1 MVWNAVILAAGRG
14 RRMGGPKA
22 FLPFGDGTLLDAQ
35 LWALRGA
42 SRIAVVVAA
51 DLWEGLSSPDI
62 GPGKGLPQEQTILVP
77 NPRVEEG
84 PFISIQLGLAA
95 LGGDDP
101 AIVVPVDCPV
111 ALDAPRRLVDAV
123 APGLAWAAP
132 THDGR
137 KGHPVLLTTTGK
149 TVALAPDAGPTLR
162 DLMAA
167 TPGALVPLASPMIHY
182 NLNTPADRDRFLA
195 EYPFW
200 PDTNPGDSQ

>member
-1 MVWNAVILAAGRG
+1 MVWDAVILAAGRG

-35 LWALRGA
+35 LRALRCE

-51 DLWEGLSSPDI
+51 GFWERESGLKP
-62 GPGKGLPQEQTILVP
+62 LPQGQVILVP

-95 LGGDDP
+95 LGGDEP

-111 ALDAPRRLVDAV
+111 ALDAPRLLVDAITPGCFWT
-123 APGLAWAAP
+123 API
-132 THDGR
+132 HDGR
-137 KGHPVLLTTTGK
+137 KGHPILLTAAGQAA
-149 TVALAPDAGPTLR
+149 ALAPDAGPTLR
-162 DLMAA
+162 DLLDA
-167 TPGALVPLASPMIHY
+167 TPGALATLDSAMIHC

-195 EYPFW
+195 EHPSW
-200 PDTNPGDSQ
+200 PDASPGGLK